1 MPSSGIMA
9 GGASEQNSARDSGAE
24 ENPGMPSK
32 VSTAFLREADGFPS
46 VNGKKQSGKS
56 RQQAPVTKI
65 DPQNCS
71 SEFMRKLTPRQQIAS
86 VDRLTK
92 SKDWFATQKPAQ
104 RRQMTRAL
112 STARPP
118 DKIVKPT
125 NTDQEGRR
133 QSGRYFN
140 ANASVKYKTV
150 TGKMIDADRI
160 ENTSRRLSM
169 PGL

>member
-1 MPSSGIMA
+1 MA

-92 SKDWFATQKPAQ
+92 KKDWFATQKPVQ

-118 DKIVKPT
+118 DEIVKPT
-125 NTDQEGRR
+125 NTDQERCLL
-133 QSGRYFN
+133 Y
-140 ANASVKYKTV
+140 
-150 TGKMIDADRI
+150 
-160 ENTSRRLSM
+160 TSPSPRD
-169 PGL
+169 